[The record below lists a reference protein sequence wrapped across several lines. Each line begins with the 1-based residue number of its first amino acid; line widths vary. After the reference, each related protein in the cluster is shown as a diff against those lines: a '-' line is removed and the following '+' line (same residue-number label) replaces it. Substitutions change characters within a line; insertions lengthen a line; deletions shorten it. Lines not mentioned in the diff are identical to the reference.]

1 MKIIE
6 IFTKITKKISKN
18 IFYIAIF
25 LGVVLAWLLKNC
37 LTELFFSGKTFY
49 GRNILYQSIFL
60 IFFSLLFSVPFY
72 FFLTFWYHNRWI
84 QKQGT
89 HLQQIISRFSASKK
103 YKQYL
108 IIFLFIIFAGLIIVW
123 FVLSKRAISSMD
135 ILNIG
140 LYILLCVSSI
150 FCGLGIL
157 SLLRLKIGGNKYL
170 LIAPIISITLLILFL
185 IFSITVKIPVSKSYI
200 FIWIIFISL
209 AIYGLIKNKKY
220 LAKRNKWLLAG
231 CVLLPLFL
239 VAFPYWYGSAT
250 KFGDILPDGWLY
262 ITVGQYLW
270 KYPLGTQG
278 GLSPLYQSASGLI
291 SFRITSS
298 AFMAFLSLF
307 FPNQDTARAS
317 GIYLAWVIFV
327 FTCSCGFFI
336 ADKNLSKRKKILY
349 VILVIFSGW
358 TWDILWATN
367 YDNLLVLAFVPVLI
381 EMVANQNYSDLKWAG
396 LIGGISAASVMAYPE
411 YGGII
416 TILLLILIV
425 VRICRSDQS
434 IRKTIFT
441 YVLVIG
447 AVFLIFLAP
456 LSTRI
461 YSYIQIQLNGMA
473 GNITQIG
480 KPGAGM
486 FEGLIIPKC
495 VPSAFLG
502 MGCELMTIA
511 PAWLY
516 VGETITTDFLLPAK
530 NNLALVLSFLVILG
544 ILRVIQKKRWIDLV
558 PLILVIPISYMLLH
572 ESYSYAAYKFIVLLW
587 WLIPY
592 LLVSGIDFLQN
603 YFHTYPGLIFVLVY
617 FPILLFLVNTT
628 FRISYVALSK
638 TAFLQS
644 DYVQIRDVPI
654 VKQNTPILV
663 DVNDWLS
670 SEWANYYLRDQDSF
684 LLVRKMYMV
693 WNPEVMDQ
701 AMKIDPSEIHY
712 ILSDNAPANIPVI
725 NKIWTGKPYSIW
737 ELSPNWQTYVD
748 IDLGK

>member
-1 MKIIE
+1 M
-6 IFTKITKKISKN
+6 
-18 IFYIAIF
+18 F
-25 LGVVLAWLLKNC
+25 L
-37 LTELFFSGKTFY
+37 
-49 GRNILYQSIFL
+49 
-60 IFFSLLFSVPFY
+60 SVP
-72 FFLTFWYHNRWI
+72 
-84 QKQGT
+84 
-89 HLQQIISRFSASKK
+89 A
-103 YKQYL
+103 
-108 IIFLFIIFAGLIIVW
+108 V
-123 FVLSKRAISSMD
+123 
-135 ILNIG
+135 
-140 LYILLCVSSI
+140 
-150 FCGLGIL
+150 
-157 SLLRLKIGGNKYL
+157 
-170 LIAPIISITLLILFL
+170 
-185 IFSITVKIPVSKSYI
+185 
-200 FIWIIFISL
+200 
-209 AIYGLIKNKKY
+209 
-220 LAKRNKWLLAG
+220 
-231 CVLLPLFL
+231 
-239 VAFPYWYGSAT
+239 
-250 KFGDILPDGWLY
+250 
-262 ITVGQYLW
+262 
-270 KYPLGTQG
+270 
-278 GLSPLYQSASGLI
+278 
-291 SFRITSS
+291 
-298 AFMAFLSLF
+298 
-307 FPNQDTARAS
+307 
-317 GIYLAWVIFV
+317 
-327 FTCSCGFFI
+327 FFI

-381 EMVANQNYSDLKWAG
+381 EMVANQNYTDLKWAG
-396 LIGGISAASVMAYPE
+396 LIGAISAASVMAYPE

-486 FEGLIIPKC
+486 FEGLITPKC
-495 VPSAFLG
+495 VPSAFWG
-502 MGCELMTIA
+502 MGSELMTIA

-558 PLILVIPISYMLLH
+558 PLILVIPISYMLLY

-603 YFHTYPGLIFVLVY
+603 HFHTYPGLIFVLVY

-701 AMKIDPSEIHY
+701 AKKIDPSEIHY
-712 ILSDNAPANIPVI
+712 ILSDNDPVDIPV
-725 NKIWTGKPYSIW
+725 NAKIWTGKPYSIW
-737 ELSPNWQTYVD
+737 ELSANWQTYVD
-748 IDLGK
+748 IDPGK